1 MDEDSHRMEQAP
13 GSPAPR
19 GRRADPD
26 RAAVVVLV
34 HGLWVNPRFL
44 APLALRLSRHGWRV
58 VRFGYP
64 TMRRDL
70 DANARALAQC
80 LSRLEARTVHLVGH
94 SLGALLVL
102 RTLARLPDAPV
113 GRVVLLGPPYA
124 DSYPARTISR
134 TRAGTWLVGRAL
146 AQWLAEPRTQASRW
160 PIGVIAGTLA
170 VGLGRVF
177 PGLPRP
183 SDGMVSVAE
192 TIVPGSTDRIEL
204 PVTHTGM
211 MFSAEVAR
219 QIDVFLRNGEF
230 AHDAST
236 GATRSG
242 TARGQGGPRA

>member
-1 MDEDSHRMEQAP
+1 MEGSH
-13 GSPAPR
+13 GSPVPR
-19 GRRADPD
+19 GRATAPD

-44 APLALRLSRHGWRV
+44 APLALRLAGHGWRV

-70 DANARALAQC
+70 DANARALSQF
-80 LSRLEARTVHLVGH
+80 LSRLDARTVHLVGH

-102 RTLARLPDAPV
+102 RTLERHPDTRV

-146 AQWLAEPRTQASRW
+146 AQWLAEPRAPASRW

-192 TIVPGSTDRIEL
+192 TVVPGSTDRIEL

-219 QIDVFLRNGEF
+219 QIDIFLRNGAF
-230 AHDAST
+230 AHDATTS
-236 GATRSG
+236 GAGAGAGR
-242 TARGQGGPRA
+242 RGGGPMA